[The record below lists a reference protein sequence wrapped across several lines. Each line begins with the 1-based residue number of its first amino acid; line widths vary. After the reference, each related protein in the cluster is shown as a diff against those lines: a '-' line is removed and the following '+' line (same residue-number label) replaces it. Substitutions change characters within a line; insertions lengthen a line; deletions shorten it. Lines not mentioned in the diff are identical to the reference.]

1 MYRTRYF
8 AAGLVLSV
16 LSIAST
22 ASAQTVMPPTCTDRS
37 QALSHLA
44 GRYAETPIAMG
55 LAANGSVLEVLTSNA
70 GESWSILV
78 TMPTGQTSLIAS
90 GENWEKVAPQAAAL
104 GPAL

>member
-1 MYRTRYF
+1 
-8 AAGLVLSV
+8 
-16 LSIAST
+16 
-22 ASAQTVMPPTCTDRS
+22 
-37 QALSHLA
+37 
-44 GRYAETPIAMG
+44 MG